1 MAAPDDRPVRGAA
14 AGTSRGAG
22 HDPSKVRLHVVT
34 GKGGTGKTT
43 VAAALALGLSRQGK
57 RVLLVEVEGRQGISQ
72 TFDVPP
78 LGHTETRIVHD
89 RSGGELWAISVDAK
103 QSLGEYLQKFYK
115 VGRAMGLL
123 DKFGA
128 VDFATTIAPG
138 LRDVLLIGKVY
149 EAAGR
154 REARG
159 GGLAYDAVVLDAPP
173 TGRVV
178 RFLNVN
184 AEVAD
189 VARVGPIHS
198 QAESITRMVRSH
210 TTAVHVVTLLE
221 EMPVQETVDAL
232 AELRAAELPLGA
244 IVVNQLR
251 DPLLSDRDL
260 AAVRAGRTDGLAE
273 GVAADLAAVKVRA
286 TATVVGGLLSDA
298 REHADRLALEGEQ
311 DAVLAREGRL
321 TVRLPLLPEG
331 TEGGGISVLA
341 DAVAAQG
348 MI

>member
-1 MAAPDDRPVRGAA
+1 MSESPPDL
-14 AGTSRGAG
+14 S
-22 HDPSKVRLHVVT
+22 HVRLHVVT

-43 VAAALALGLSRQGK
+43 VAAALALALTRQGK
-57 RVLLVEVEGRQGISQ
+57 RVLLAEVEGRQGISQ

-78 LGHTETRIVHD
+78 LGHAETRIVHD
-89 RSGGELWAISVDAK
+89 RTGGELWAISVDAK
-103 QSLGEYLQKFYK
+103 ESLREYLQKFYK
-115 VGRAMGLL
+115 VGKAMTVL
-123 DKFGA
+123 DRFGA

-138 LRDVLLIGKVY
+138 VRDVLLIGKVY

-154 REARG
+154 RTGKA
-159 GGLAYDAVVLDAPP
+159 GLPAYDAVVLDAPP

-198 QAESITRMVRSH
+198 QADSITRMVRSH

-232 AELRAAELPLGA
+232 RDLRAAELPLGA

-251 DPLLSDRDL
+251 APLLSDKALRS
-260 AAVRAGRTDGLAE
+260 VRSGRTAKLAE
-273 GVAADLAAVKVRA
+273 GVAADLASVGVRA
-286 TATVVGGLLSDA
+286 TAGVVSGLLVDA
-298 REHADRLALEGEQ
+298 GQHADRVALEREQ
-311 DAVLAREGRL
+311 DAILAEQGRL
-321 TVRLPLLPEG
+321 TVRLPLLTEG

-341 DAVAAQG
+341 DALAEQG

>member
-1 MAAPDDRPVRGAA
+1 MPEPVGPAPAHATPDL
-14 AGTSRGAG
+14 
-22 HDPSKVRLHVVT
+22 SKVRLHVVT

-43 VAAALALGLSRQGK
+43 VAAALALALSRQGK
-57 RVLLVEVEGRQGISQ
+57 RVLLMEVEERQGISQ

-78 LGHTETRIVHD
+78 IGHTETRIVHD
-89 RSGGELWAISVDAK
+89 RSGGEVWAISVDAK
-103 QSLGEYLQKFYK
+103 RSLGEYLQKFYK
-115 VGRAMGLL
+115 VGRAMSVL

-149 EAAGR
+149 EATGR
-154 REARG
+154 RSGRSGA
-159 GGLAYDAVVLDAPP
+159 LTYDAVVLDAPP

-189 VARVGPIHS
+189 VAKVGPIHG
-198 QAESITRMVRSH
+198 QADSITRMVRSH

-232 AELRAAELPLGA
+232 RDLRAAELPLGA

-251 DPLLSDRDL
+251 DPQLSDRAL
-260 AAVRAGRTDGLAE
+260 RSVRNGRNAKLAE
-273 GVAADLAAVKVRA
+273 GVAADLASVGVRA
-286 TATVVGGLLSDA
+286 TAGVVAGLLTDA
-298 REHADRLALEGEQ
+298 AQHADRVALEREQ
-311 DAVLAREGRL
+311 DAILSEQGRL
-321 TVRLPLLPEG
+321 TIRLPWLPEG

-341 DAVAAQG
+341 DAVAQQE